1 MILVTRHGQTNWN
14 LQQRVMGN
22 VDISLNE
29 KGINQAYITKEI
41 VNNYNIDLIICS
53 PLERAK
59 QTAKIINED
68 KMVDIIYDDRII
80 ERDFGEFEG
89 LKYDEFDNETLWD
102 YYKNKQYKQ
111 AECMKN
117 FFDRV
122 YSFCQDIEK
131 YYSGLN
137 ILLVTHGG
145 VSVALNCY
153 FNNNI
158 PEGSLSNRGLF
169 LKNCE
174 VAIYNKEKAK
184 EKRIYGKKNE

>member
-1 MILVTRHGQTNWN
+1 MILVTRHGQTDWN
-14 LQQRVMGN
+14 LQQRVMGK
-22 VDISLNE
+22 VDEPLNQ
-29 KGINQAYITKEI
+29 KGIEQAYITKQK
-41 VNNYNIDLIICS
+41 VNDYNIDLIICS

-68 KMVDIIYDDRII
+68 KQIDIIYDDRII

-89 LKYDEFDNETLWD
+89 LKYDEYDNEILWD
-102 YYKNKQYKQ
+102 YYKNKQYEK

-117 FFDRV
+117 FFDRI
-122 YSFCQDIEK
+122 YSFCEDMEK
-131 YYSGLN
+131 NYPNLN

-153 FNNNI
+153 FNDNI
-158 PEGSLSNRGLF
+158 PEGSLSNTGLF

-174 VAIYNKEKAK
+174 VAVYNKEKV
-184 EKRIYGKKNE
+184 KKV